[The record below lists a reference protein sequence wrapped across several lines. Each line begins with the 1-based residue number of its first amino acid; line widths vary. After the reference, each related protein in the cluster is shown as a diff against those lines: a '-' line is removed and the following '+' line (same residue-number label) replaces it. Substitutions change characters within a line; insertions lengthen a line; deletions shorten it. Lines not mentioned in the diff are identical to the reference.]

1 MSKLIIGL
9 ILLAVVF
16 LFSLAPIAR
25 AQTCICYQP
34 IPDGVKF
41 AYRCE
46 LGCPCP
52 EGATDP
58 ECEACEKLEMVFF
71 NIECC
76 SGDQDCLPPPDP
88 SQ

>member
-1 MSKLIIGL
+1 MRKSILTL
-9 ILLAVVF
+9 ILLSVLF
-16 LFSLAPIAR
+16 LLSFSQIAR
-25 AQTCICYQP
+25 AQDCACYQP

-58 ECEACEKLEMVFF
+58 ECEACDRLERVFS

-76 SGDQDCLPPPDP
+76 SGTADCSPPPDP
-88 SQ
+88 F